1 MPDSA
6 SRQRLEGASFFL
18 PFLSTIPSLL
28 GMDVG
33 LVTSLWQDGY
43 SLSEQD
49 VLPQR
54 CSKRRKGSVACL
66 CSLIKAR
73 KTFSE
78 GPSICNSSHILMAGL
93 CLMST
98 PEPLTGQGKET
109 TSVGLV

>member
-28 GMDVG
+28 GMDLG

-43 SLSEQD
+43 SLSEQH

-54 CSKRRKGSVACL
+54 RSKKKGVCCLSVFTYKSEENLLRR
-66 CSLIKAR
+66 
-73 KTFSE
+73 
-78 GPSICNSSHILMAGL
+78 PQHM
-93 CLMST
+93 
-98 PEPLTGQGKET
+98 
-109 TSVGLV
+109 